1 MELRLSK
8 KVGQNQSF
16 HTAPL
21 KVKINLYAK
30 MYFRSDINRQSF
42 HSTCNMNSEAK
53 WTLDLELLLRLLFTF
68 YKVYFNFKMHHNYL
82 LEMVKQ
88 MII

>member
-8 KVGQNQSF
+8 NVGQNQSF

-21 KVKINLYAK
+21 KVKISPYAK
-30 MYFRSDINRQSF
+30 VYFRSDINSQSF

-68 YKVYFNFKMHHNYL
+68 YKVDFNFSVHHNYL